1 MDLLMYA
8 TCSSLFVIMF
18 ATYCLASVRITNR
31 THTIEPCEHAI

>member
-18 ATYCLASVRITNR
+18 ATYCLASVRITNH
-31 THTIEPCEHAI
+31 TTIEPCEHAI

>member
-18 ATYCLASVRITNR
+18 ATYCLASVRTTN
-31 THTIEPCEHAI
+31 HTIEPCEHAI